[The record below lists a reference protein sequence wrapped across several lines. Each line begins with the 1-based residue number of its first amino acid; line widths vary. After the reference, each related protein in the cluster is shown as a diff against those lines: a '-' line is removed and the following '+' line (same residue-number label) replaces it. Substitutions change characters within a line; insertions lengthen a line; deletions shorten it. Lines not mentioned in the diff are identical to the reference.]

1 MDLNLLTINYYNLLL
16 KDFGAVNYFFYSSFW
31 TVDIL
36 FLAILVMFL
45 VFGRISD
52 FNPVKKKVFPTIC
65 YVVLI
70 VIHVYAGYLYL
81 FKANMVLTDD
91 KVMGYLDKAE
101 VDTKS
106 FIASPTQYDL
116 NQFLQV
122 NEQNVSDVSFNR
134 EQIIAD
140 YRRYLK
146 LLEEKYLSETESGKV
161 AVQNERNRVYQD
173 TVNRTVFDVLKT
185 PHINQER

>member
-70 VIHVYAGYLYL
+70 FIHVYAGYLYL
-81 FKANMVLTDD
+81 FKANVVLTDD
-91 KVMGYLDKAE
+91 KVIGYLDKAE
-101 VDTKS
+101 ADTKS
-106 FIASPTQYDL
+106 FITYPAKYDL

-122 NEQNVSDVSFNR
+122 AGHNASDVSINR

-146 LLEEKYLSETESGKV
+146 LLEEKYFSESGKV
-161 AVQNERNRVYQD
+161 SVQNERNRVYQD